1 MTQKEKTTVPI
12 APQFGMDYGM
22 PPQLHYKYP
31 PPNPFI
37 LNNIMQAIA
46 AVPKLYVQVCH
57 LMNKMNLPP
66 PFVHKAPNVSLE
78 SGLIKNRSLED

>member
-1 MTQKEKTTVPI
+1 MAQKEQIPVPI
-12 APQFGMDYGM
+12 APELGIDYGI

-66 PFVHKAPNVSLE
+66 PFVQKAPNVNF
-78 SGLIKNRSLED
+78 KC